1 MLRRGRGALP
11 AAVDFAV
18 AAAAHNKIEQGL
30 GAGRCE
36 EETCVVGG
44 ARRVRDNI
52 ERFGE
57 VWAEYKRVHGTMAGR
72 LLCQTQLEADI
83 TIGLGPEYRK
93 RFWGGFRRVWQ
104 NRRGPFIVHLPSQ
117 DELRQRMGEGG

>member
-57 VWAEYKRVHGTMAGR
+57 VWAEYKRVHGTMGGR
-72 LLCQTQLEADI
+72 LLCAAHVKHNLE
-83 TIGLGPEYRK
+83 RK
-93 RFWGGFRRVWQ
+93 
-104 NRRGPFIVHLPSQ
+104 S
-117 DELRQRMGEGG
+117 